1 MPNKKPDTKAGKQK
15 AVKGVM
21 DEFKAGK
28 LHSGSKK
35 GPKIT
40 NPKQA
45 IAVALSE
52 SGQSRKGKK

>member
-1 MPNKKPDTKAGKQK
+1 MPSKKPTSKIGKQK
-15 AVKGVM
+15 AVTGAMK
-21 DEFKAGK
+21 EFKAGK

-35 GPKIT
+35 GPRIT

-52 SGQSRKGKK
+52 SGQSKPKKK